1 VSREELIAR
10 KGEVQAQIAQASRR
24 LEQARQE
31 VESTSGLRRRWLVAR
46 VAQLET
52 RLDSLRTEEGRLRQL
67 IDRTRP

>member
-1 VSREELIAR
+1 MSREELIAR
-10 KGEVQAQIAQASRR
+10 KGEVQAQIAGARRR

-31 VESTSGLRRRWLVAR
+31 VEGTSGLRRRWLAAR

-52 RLDSLRTEEGRLRQL
+52 RLDFLMAEESRLRQS

>member
-10 KGEVQAQIAQASRR
+10 KGEVQAQIAQARRR

-31 VESTSGLRRRWLVAR
+31 AEGTSGLRRRWLSAR

-52 RLDSLRTEEGRLRQL
+52 RLDSLMTEEGRLRQL